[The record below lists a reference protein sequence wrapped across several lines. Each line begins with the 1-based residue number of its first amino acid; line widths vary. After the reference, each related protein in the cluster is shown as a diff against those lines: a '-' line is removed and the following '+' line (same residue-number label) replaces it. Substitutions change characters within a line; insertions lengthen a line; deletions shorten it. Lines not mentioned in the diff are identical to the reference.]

1 MIRSGTGMRDPKV
14 GYAAV
19 AEWMWMARDVDN
31 ETLIYRRFDE
41 LSTRFILE
49 LQSELLELEEKLQK
63 LDKEDGDPDEDLDW
77 VDVVRTRELM
87 DKWAD
92 SVNLNGSSQNQE
104 FCSKAKIRMDMN
116 ARIRLKLKEYHET
129 LLLQSEIAKL
139 KRPTKR
145 VFKAFEAWFSKPPK
159 LGGRAKRVLESPQDL
174 VPLNPSQETDYLSEL
189 LRRHWP
195 AEKESFAAGTINLGR
210 YEEKSISIAV
220 AVVSIIIAAALL
232 IGSIVGLYFAKND
245 ITKLGLITLFTT
257 MFALSVG
264 LMTNSRRAEILAGT
278 AAYAAVLV
286 VFVSGD
292 LSSSQGS

>member
-1 MIRSGTGMRDPKV
+1 MRYPKV

-19 AEWMWMARDVDN
+19 AEWMARDVDN
-31 ETLIYRRFDE
+31 ETFIYRRFDE
-41 LSTRFILE
+41 LSARCIMD
-49 LQSELLELEEKLQK
+49 LQSELLELEEQLRK
-63 LDKEDGDPDEDLDW
+63 LDAEDADPDEDLEW
-77 VDVVRTRELM
+77 ELM

-92 SVNLNGSSQNQE
+92 PASLNGSSPDQE
-104 FCSKAKIRMDMN
+104 FFSKAKIRMDLG

-139 KRPTKR
+139 KRPSKR
-145 VFKAFEAWFSKPPK
+145 VLNAFEAWFIKPPK
-159 LGGRAKRVLESPQDL
+159 LGGRAKRLLKSPQDL
-174 VPLNPSQETDYLSEL
+174 VALNPSQETDYLSEF

-195 AEKESFAAGTINLGR
+195 VEKESFEAGTISLGR

-220 AVVSIIIAAALL
+220 AVISIIIAAALL

-245 ITKLGLITLFTT
+245 ITKLGLITLFTA
-257 MFALSVG
+257 MFAVSVG
-264 LMTNSRRAEILAGT
+264 LMTNARRAEIFAGT

>member
-1 MIRSGTGMRDPKV
+1 MRAPKV

-19 AEWMWMARDVDN
+19 AEWMARDVDN

-41 LSTRFILE
+41 LSARCILN
-49 LQSELLELEEKLQK
+49 LQSELLELEEQLQK
-63 LDKEDGDPDEDLDW
+63 LDEEDGDPDEDLEW

-92 SVNLNGSSQNQE
+92 PANPNGSAQNQE
-104 FCSKAKIRMDMN
+104 FCSKANIRVELG
-116 ARIRLKLKEYHET
+116 ARIRLKLKEYHES

-139 KRPTKR
+139 KRPSKR
-145 VFKAFEAWFSKPPK
+145 VLNAFEAWFSKPPK

-174 VPLNPSQETDYLSEL
+174 VALNPSQETDYLSEL

-195 AEKESFAAGTINLGR
+195 AEKESFEAGTISLGR

-220 AVVSIIIAAALL
+220 AVISIIIAAALL

-245 ITKLGLITLFTT
+245 ITKLGLITFFTA

-264 LMTNSRRAEILAGT
+264 LMTNARRAEIFAGT

-292 LSSSQGS
+292 LSSSQRS